1 MAELE
6 IVGLSISIV
15 DDQRLV
21 WADEQQGIK
30 ATPETVYRAG
40 SITKLFTAT
49 AAIQLAERGKL
60 DIDQPLERYLPGFSI
75 KSRFQGEDPITPR
88 NIMTH
93 HSGQPTDY
101 LHGIWAKRAD
111 SFTDRVLPPLA
122 EDLQS
127 LPGYYS
133 TPFGTVR
140 ITQAGNRFKV
150 QVGGEK

>member
-49 AAIQLAERGKL
+49 AALDPANVPALQPHRGV
-60 DIDQPLERYLPGFSI
+60 
-75 KSRFQGEDPITPR
+75 
-88 NIMTH
+88 
-93 HSGQPTDY
+93 
-101 LHGIWAKRAD
+101 KRAIKRRPLGVASQPEPD
-111 SFTDRVLPPLA
+111 MLPA
-122 EDLQS
+122 VDWADL
-127 LPGYYS
+127 YR
-133 TPFGTVR
+133 T
-140 ITQAGNRFKV
+140 
-150 QVGGEK
+150 